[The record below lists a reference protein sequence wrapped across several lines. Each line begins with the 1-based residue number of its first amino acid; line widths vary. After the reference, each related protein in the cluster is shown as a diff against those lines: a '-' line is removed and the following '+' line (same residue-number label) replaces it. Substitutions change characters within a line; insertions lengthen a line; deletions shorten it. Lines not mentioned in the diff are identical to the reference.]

1 MNILAIISAGI
12 LAFGVG
18 ALWYTVLFGKTWR
31 KELGITEEQV
41 EEGDSGFFPMLLS
54 LLIEIVIAFLVIYT
68 ISKLQLP
75 VFTSGLLISSIA
87 VFSALKNYIFEQK
100 SLTLILINEGY
111 KTVCIM
117 IMAAF
122 FYFFG

>member
-54 LLIEIVIAFLVIYT
+54 LLIETMIAFLVIYT